1 MLNISAADAT
11 IVFVYVLATLV
22 FGLVIGRG
30 PQSLSSY
37 LIGQR
42 SLPWFAVLGSII
54 ATETSAVTFLSI
66 PGTSFASQGDFTFLQ
81 LALGFVVGRWVA
93 IVWLLPL
100 FFQRKIFTAY
110 DVLRQ
115 RFGALTQRTS
125 SLIFLVTRTLADGLR
140 LYLTG
145 LVLEKMTG
153 LHLTSCITI
162 LGLIT
167 IIYCSAGGIKSVVW
181 NDCIQLVVYLIGAL
195 VTVWVIGQSLPNG
208 IRDIV
213 DLGIEEK
220 KFHLVQ
226 WQFSFYQPNLWAGII
241 GGTFISLATHGVDQ
255 MMVQRYLCAR
265 SHRSAAVALG
275 LSGPLVFAQFALFL
289 FVGVALAAFY
299 QLDGHLAPLE
309 KDGVLATFIVH
320 EMPVGFCG
328 LILAAVFSVAMSTLS
343 SSLSSSASA
352 VINDFIKP
360 RLLRQQPVVVET
372 LESGSKFT
380 GAEGPELSPDMDRRL
395 TRSSRL
401 WTIVFGCLQI
411 LVGVVVASTSA
422 LSTPSAINQVITI
435 AGLTSG
441 LILGVFAL
449 GLSTRAY
456 HEKSLLIGM
465 LTGFGASVL
474 PIIAPADSMLK
485 IHGWWTA
492 VIACSVTFCSAWLF
506 DCLFH
511 RLFHSHDL

>member
-1 MLNISAADAT
+1 MLNISSVDAT
-11 IVFVYVLATLV
+11 IVLFYVLATLA

-30 PQSLSSY
+30 AQSLSSY

-42 SLPWFAVLGSII
+42 SLPWYAVLGSII

-81 LALGFVVGRWVA
+81 LALGFVIGRWIA
-93 IVWLLPL
+93 IAWLLPL

-125 SLIFLVTRTLADGLR
+125 SLIFLLTRTLADGLR

-153 LHLTSCITI
+153 LHLTTCITI
-162 LGLIT
+162 LGVIT

-181 NDCIQLVVYLIGAL
+181 NDCIQLIVYLIGAL
-195 VTVWVIGQSLPNG
+195 VTVWVIGQNLPNG

-213 DLGIEEK
+213 DVGLTEK
-220 KFHLVQ
+220 KFHLLQ

-241 GGTFISLATHGVDQ
+241 GGSFISLATHGVDQ

-265 SHRSAAVALG
+265 SQRSAAVALG

-299 QLDGHLAPLE
+299 QLDGHVAPLE
-309 KDGVLATFIVH
+309 KDGVLATFIVR

-328 LILAAVFSVAMSTLS
+328 LILSAVFSVAMSTLS

-360 RLLRQQPVVVET
+360 RLLRLQPDAA
-372 LESGSKFT
+372 LNLGSSSNSSD
-380 GAEGPELSPDMDRRL
+380 AEGSELSPEMDRRL
-395 TRSSRL
+395 TRSSRI

-411 LVGVVVASTSA
+411 LVGVVVASTPV

-456 HEKSLLIGM
+456 RETSLLFGM
-465 LTGFGASVL
+465 LMGFGTSVL
-474 PIIAPADSMLK
+474 PILAPAGSLLK

-492 VIACSVTFCSAWLF
+492 VIACTVTFCTAWIF
-506 DCLFH
+506 DRLFH
-511 RLFHSHDL
+511 RHDL